1 MYFGNDS
8 WGAAF
13 IVLGLICGVVG
24 WGVIEFILWI
34 FSFIH
39 ISFGG

>member
-1 MYFGNDS
+1 MYSGN

-24 WGVIEFILWI
+24 WGVIEIIRWA

>member
-1 MYFGNDS
+1 MYSDN
-8 WGAAF
+8 WGTAF

-24 WGVIEFILWI
+24 WGVIEFILWV